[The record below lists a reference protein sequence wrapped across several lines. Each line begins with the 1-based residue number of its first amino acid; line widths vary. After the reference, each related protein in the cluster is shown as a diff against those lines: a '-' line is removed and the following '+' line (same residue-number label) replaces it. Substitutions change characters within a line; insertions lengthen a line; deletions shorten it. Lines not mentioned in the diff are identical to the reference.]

1 VGTPRD
7 PAHQG
12 LFVSKVRTGT
22 GHDHIRQ
29 RSVLEGNHLYHA
41 MRGTFAAELGQ
52 TAAAVAH
59 FRQAASLAL
68 LPVERDFISRRIKE
82 CEAARHL

>member
-1 VGTPRD
+1 MAPG
-7 PAHQG
+7 G
-12 LFVSKVRTGT
+12 VRRRLRHKRWMDRRT
-22 GHDHIRQ
+22 
-29 RSVLEGNHLYHA
+29 SLVNHLYHA

-59 FRQAASLAL
+59 FRQAARLAL
-68 LPVERDFISRRIKE
+68 LPVERDFITRRIKE